1 MKPKDF
7 RKFCGLSQSE
17 LAEKYGISVQAVR
30 NKESGKTNYS
40 PEEMIIL
47 KYLVK
52 EKGIENI
59 TIDQIFLMKSDEKLN
74 LTTCGQISGGKENE
88 I

>member
-52 EKGIENI
+52 EKRN
-59 TIDQIFLMKSDEKLN
+59 
-74 LTTCGQISGGKENE
+74 
-88 I
+88 

>member
-17 LAEKYGISVQAVR
+17 LVEKYGISVQAVR

-59 TIDQIFLMKSDEKLN
+59 TIDQIFFNEKWR
-74 LTTCGQISGGKENE
+74 KVEFE
-88 I
+88 YM

>member
-7 RKFCGLSQSE
+7 WKFCGLSQSE

-59 TIDQIFLMKSDEKLN
+59 TIDQIFFNEKWR
-74 LTTCGQISGGKENE
+74 KVEFE
-88 I
+88 YM

>member
-52 EKGIENI
+52 KELKISQLI
-59 TIDQIFLMKSDEKLN
+59 KFFLMKSDEKLN